1 MAATTHAIKLKAR
14 IGAGAVL
21 EWLELLPDLPPSE
34 VEIIVLYEH
43 KQDFTEP
50 DTLADNTA
58 SLEPATNILDAD
70 DDPEWA
76 ALTPEEQAGHARRNL
91 TPDEIVPRLRWIDEQ
106 AGCIRLPVDQARE
119 IAMDEWIAEENL

>member
-21 EWLELLPDLPPSE
+21 EWLELLPDLPPGE

-43 KQDFTEP
+43 KQDLTEP
-50 DTLADNTA
+50 DTL
-58 SLEPATNILDAD
+58 AD

-91 TPDEIVPRLRWIDEQ
+91 TPDEIVPRLRWIDEH